1 MMRLLIVGACFG
13 LVWMPPA
20 QAQPDPLKIGLQS
33 LLNEVPESTVSGVIR
48 SFEDLVKQ
56 MTGLNGMAVQG
67 GDAYTLARDLKEGK
81 VHLGVFQGFDLAW
94 VQDKEPKLKP
104 LMVGVYYDPRLH
116 AEVIVQRGYK
126 GDTLAGLKG
135 KELAI
140 PQSTGGHCR
149 LFLERLC
156 TEELKATPKEFFSK
170 IMRPEH
176 AEAALDALCDDVIQC
191 AIVDKVSLELYKKVK
206 SGPFKR
212 LRVLKESEV
221 FPPAASV
228 YYEGV
233 LDAATLD
240 RIKGGLL
247 KANESTRAKEMMSSF
262 KITSFEP
269 VPADY
274 AQMLAATG
282 KLYPAPAKITSPEKG
297 ETTRTEK
304 SK

>member
-1 MMRLLIVGACFG
+1 MTRLLIVGACVT
-13 LVWMPPA
+13 LACTEA
-20 QAQPDPLKIGLQS
+20 QAQPPDPVKIGLQS

-56 MTGLNGMAVQG
+56 MTGLNGKAVQD
-67 GDAYTLARDLKEGK
+67 GDAYKLAKDLKEGK
-81 VHLGVFQGFDLAW
+81 VHVGVFQGFELAW
-94 VQDKEPKLKP
+94 TQEKEPKLKP
-104 LMVGVYYDPRLH
+104 LMIGVYYDPRLR
-116 AEVIVQRGYK
+116 AEVVVQKGYK

-140 PQSTGGHCR
+140 PQSSPGHCR

-156 TEELKATPKEFFSK
+156 TDQIKSTPKQAFSK
-170 IMRPEH
+170 ITRPEH
-176 AEAALDALCDDVIQC
+176 AEAALDALCDDVVQC
-191 AIVDKVSLELYKKVK
+191 VVVDKVSLDLYKQVK
-206 SGPFKR
+206 AGPFKR

-221 FPPAASV
+221 FPPAAAV

-240 RIKGGLL
+240 RFKAGLL

-262 KITSFEP
+262 KVTSFEP

-274 AQMLAATG
+274 AEMLAATR
-282 KLYPAPAKITSPEKG
+282 KRYPAPAKITPFDSESAK
-297 ETTRTEK
+297 TENGK
-304 SK
+304 